1 MPRED
6 RRVLNIKQDSINEID
21 YYPSSQTVADGDM
34 IISHPKGKTLRL
46 YKKLK
51 GMLWW
56 NDFTKDGNQ
65 IIEKNSEVKGK
76 LKVKGKT
83 VLGTEVGIGIS
94 ELATMVHIEH
104 PSLDSVVRIGA
115 PTNKTSALQIYS
127 DGGDYTWQMGVPYNA
142 DRFVID
148 EASISSG
155 DDLVVYT
162 GGNVGVGTQVPQQ
175 KLDVNQGSGNMIADG
190 YDTHSLAIYK
200 ENIEDASGYLN
211 KVISCP
217 AQQWNRKPF
226 ISANKIK
233 EAALDEFGED
243 VWNGYFPEE
252 NSHKNKALYNMP
264 EGDLKTWIDEW
275 CSAKRVERA
284 SLPLWKHEYLGLIY
298 DDSDTVN
305 NMDEIF
311 QKDDDGETIKS
322 ANTNSYIAMLH
333 LAIQELSAK
342 VEALENA

>member
-34 IISHPKGKTLRL
+34 VISHPKGKTLRL

-104 PSLDSVVRIGA
+104 PSLDSVVRVGA
-115 PTNKTSALQIYS
+115 PTNKTSAIQIHS
-127 DGGDYTWQMGVPYNA
+127 DGGDYTWQLGVPFNA

-175 KLDVNQGSGNMIADG
+175 KLDVNAGSGAMIADG

-264 EGDLKTWIDEW
+264 EGDLKTWIDNW
-275 CSAKRVERA
+275 CEAERVKVRSEAKWQKKR
-284 SLPLWKHEYLGLIY
+284 LGLVADAELTAEHLPEVIAIN
-298 DDSDTVN
+298 DAGEPTGIDT
-305 NMDEIF
+305 M
-311 QKDDDGETIKS
+311 T
-322 ANTNSYIAMLH
+322 YIGILH
-333 LAIQELSAK
+333 NAIQELSAK
-342 VEALENA
+342 VTVLENK

>member
-34 IISHPKGKTLRL
+34 VISHPKGKTLRL

-104 PSLDSVVRIGA
+104 PSLDSVVRVGA
-115 PTNKTSALQIYS
+115 PTNKTSAIQIHS
-127 DGGDYTWQMGVPYNA
+127 DGGDYTWQLGVPFNA

-155 DDLVVYT
+155 DDLVIYT
-162 GGNVGVGTQVPQQ
+162 GGNVGIGTQAPGQ

-264 EGDLKTWIDEW
+264 EGDLKTWIDNW
-275 CSAKRVERA
+275 CEAERVKVRGEAKWQKKR
-284 SLPLWKHEYLGLIY
+284 LGLVADAELTAEHLPEVIAIN
-298 DDSDTVN
+298 DAGEPTGIDT
-305 NMDEIF
+305 M
-311 QKDDDGETIKS
+311 T
-322 ANTNSYIAMLH
+322 YIGVLH
-333 LAIQELSAK
+333 NAIQELSAK
-342 VEALENA
+342 VTVLENK

>member
-21 YYPSSQTVADGDM
+21 YYPSSQTVSDGDM

-104 PSLDSVVRIGA
+104 PSLDTVVRLGA
-115 PTNKTSALQIYS
+115 PSSKTSAMQIYS
-127 DGGDYTWQMGVPYNA
+127 NAGAYTWQLGVPFNA

-148 EASISSG
+148 EASISAG
-155 DDLVVYT
+155 NDLVIES
-162 GGNVGVGTQVPQQ
+162 GGNVGIATTNPAH
-175 KLDVNQGSGNMIADG
+175 KLDVVGTAGLSTGTAWTNTSDVRIKTNVETVTGGLDKINQLRPVSFNYISDYADIHQEIDASKKYNSFIANEYAEVFPDAVSVG
-190 YDTHSLAIYK
+190 RNLERITPSSDIGEPDEVEVL
-200 ENIEDASGYLN
+200 IEDLLQFNPHDLHVYL
-211 KVISCP
+211 V
-217 AQQWNRKPF
+217 
-226 ISANKIK
+226 
-233 EAALDEFGED
+233 
-243 VWNGYFPEE
+243 
-252 NSHKNKALYNMP
+252 KA
-264 EGDLKTWIDEW
+264 
-275 CSAKRVERA
+275 V
-284 SLPLWKHEYLGLIY
+284 
-298 DDSDTVN
+298 
-305 NMDEIF
+305 
-311 QKDDDGETIKS
+311 
-322 ANTNSYIAMLH
+322 
-333 LAIQELSAK
+333 QELSAK
-342 VEALENA
+342 VTTLENN